1 MPSTDI
7 AFSPAVKSVQERRG
21 RLRSHHIAVG
31 MTKNEQD
38 LLRITWQM
46 QKFPGYS
53 DQLTRHSKRSGISSE
68 ASLFSLRKRKP
79 KVSQAVCACFM
90 SDESPPMDA
99 WPVRLRHQR
108 QFVQPFLSP

>member
-1 MPSTDI
+1 MTMPSTDI

-38 LLRITWQM
+38 LLRITWQR

-53 DQLTRHSKRSGISSE
+53 DQLTRHSNALGHIERGIPILAEEEEAKGLASG
-68 ASLFSLRKRKP
+68 LR
-79 KVSQAVCACFM
+79 VFH
-90 SDESPPMDA
+90 E
-99 WPVRLRHQR
+99 
-108 QFVQPFLSP
+108 